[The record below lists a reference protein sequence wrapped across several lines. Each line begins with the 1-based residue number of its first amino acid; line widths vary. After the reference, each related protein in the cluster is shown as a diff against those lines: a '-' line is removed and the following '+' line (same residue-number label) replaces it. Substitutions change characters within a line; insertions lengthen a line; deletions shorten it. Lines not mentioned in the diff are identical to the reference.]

1 MSEGTIVKRRQ
12 ERTMKSCQHRW
23 IIETPHGVTSRGV
36 CKQCGTSKRFPNA
49 AEDAIWQGG
58 RANLGRWAGRRGVAK
73 PAKIS
78 LGNDADE
85 KV

>member
-1 MSEGTIVKRRQ
+1 MSEGTIVKRRR
-12 ERTMKSCQHRW
+12 ERAMKSCQHRW

-36 CKQCGTSKRFPNA
+36 CKQCGTTKRFPNA
-49 AEDAIWQGG
+49 AEDAIWQG
-58 RANLGRWAGRRGVAK
+58 GRWAGRRGVAK

-78 LGNDADE
+78 LGNDADK